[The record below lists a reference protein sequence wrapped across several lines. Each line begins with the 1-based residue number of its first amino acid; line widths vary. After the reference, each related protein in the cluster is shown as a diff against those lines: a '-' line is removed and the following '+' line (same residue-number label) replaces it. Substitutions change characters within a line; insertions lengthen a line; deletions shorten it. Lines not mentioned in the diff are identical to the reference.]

1 MKERNETIDIIDN
14 FYEKLII
21 NVQLKILMCNTFLKR
36 ITI

>member
-21 NVQLKILMCNTFLKR
+21 NVQLKIP
-36 ITI
+36 IHS